1 MRALVLLLLLSLLFP
16 SLGRTEVMERVV
28 GVIGGEVFTL
38 SDLEEA
44 AGHFGLVRPR
54 AGNPFEERLRLEAFY
69 REVWERLVEEEIL
82 ERETKRIGI
91 DVKDKEVEEVLE
103 QLRKRHR
110 LSPEEFSKEL
120 ASQGFTLESYKH
132 YLRTQMRK
140 AKVVEAFIKPKI
152 SMDEEDLLAYYE
164 EHKER
169 YLVPLRVRV
178 SHIFVALPR
187 GSSKAE
193 EERTHRKMERIVEAL
208 QQGHAFEEVASLYS
222 EDPSAKYGGDMGYLS
237 AKEMDPQ
244 LWEVI
249 SQMEVG
255 EISPVVRSS
264 MGLHILK
271 LTERQGERPLPF
283 EAVRKRVMEDY
294 YKEEVQ
300 RRYRQWL
307 KEAKKRVGVQSKI

>member
-1 MRALVLLLLLSLLFP
+1 MLLLLSLLFP
-16 SLGRTEVMERVV
+16 SLGHTEVMERVV
-28 GVIGGEVFTL
+28 GVIGEEVFTL

-54 AGNPFEERLRLEAFY
+54 ADNPLEERLRLEAFY
-69 REVWERLVEEEIL
+69 REVWQRLVEEKIL

-91 DVKDKEVEEVLE
+91 DVKDKEVQKVLE
-103 QLRKRHR
+103 QLRKEHN
-110 LSPEEFSKEL
+110 LTPEEFSKEL
-120 ASQGFTLESYKH
+120 ASQGFTLEGYKH

-140 AKVVEAFIKPKI
+140 ARVVEVFIKPKI
-152 SMDEEDLLAYYE
+152 SMEEEDLLAYYE
-164 EHKER
+164 GHKER

-187 GSSKAE
+187 GTSKAE
-193 EERTHRKMERIVEAL
+193 EERAYSKMDRILEAL
-208 QQGHAFEEVASLYS
+208 EQGRPFEEVASLYS

-237 AKEMDPQ
+237 AKEVDPQ

-255 EISPVVRSS
+255 EISPVIRSS
-264 MGLHILK
+264 TGLHILK

-283 EAVRKRVMEDY
+283 EAVRKEVMEDY
-294 YKEEVQ
+294 YREEVQ

-307 KEAKKRVGVQSKI
+307 KEAEKRAGVKSKL